1 MELAR
6 GTLGRRVLRWVQSQG
21 QEICHD
27 TKENQQLS
35 VLLDELR
42 PIFPEIEQVH
52 AWFTYRQANQPP
64 PLSEHDGEL
73 WKDCT
78 LDVGTLYAIGISLEA
93 LDAGHDY
100 GVLVILHE
108 LTHVLLDGGEHDRHF
123 HSVLNDLL
131 DRYNRATGQSVKND
145 YFGFEM
151 RHDAREI
158 PASWFANP
166 PAKLPQE
173 GRRFRTEAVDP

>member
-1 MELAR
+1 MELVR

-108 LTHVLLDGGEHDRHF
+108 LTHVLLDGGEHNRHF

-158 PASWFANP
+158 PASWFANS
-166 PAKLPQE
+166 PAKPPQE
-173 GRRFRTEAVDP
+173 GRKFRTEAVDP